1 MLDCSTMITGETLRR
16 APLCIVSHD
25 LSLRDVR
32 QRHWIQISNKISRVV
47 RNIMYFTSNIQEWF
61 LWIRRGSADSII
73 KTTLDSTPMNLINCA
88 PSQPNK
94 LKAIYY
100 YTCISNTSILVC
112 LLLYMFVCFQSNCI
126 NCVYFIPTPAIL
138 WKRSIIQYDAIF
150 FPFILMIWTYFIV

>member
-1 MLDCSTMITGETLRR
+1 MTCRYGTLDNVIEYRTR
-16 APLCIVSHD
+16 
-25 LSLRDVR
+25 LSFYGSY
-32 QRHWIQISNKISRVV
+32 ISNKISRVV
-47 RNIMYFTSNIQEWF
+47 RNIMNFTSNIQEWF

-138 WKRSIIQYDAIF
+138 WKRSIIQYDGIF